1 MKKIVLKVFNDD
13 EKKFHDLSFAIN
25 SSLDERVPPPH
36 KIHKEE
42 DEQTVKLL
50 RQITEMELQIYRA
63 TAGEPE

>member
-25 SSLDERVPPPH
+25 SSLDERVPPPNRVD
-36 KIHKEE
+36 KEE